1 MEKEQQRLQKKN
13 DNDKIDQLSL
23 KMFFSKVSEKAQFLC
38 KKVLKRSVKDK
49 NFKKINLL
57 EFAHKISF

>member
-23 KMFFSKVSEKAQFLC
+23 KMFFHKVSEKSSIC
-38 KKVLKRSVKDK
+38 V
-49 NFKKINLL
+49 
-57 EFAHKISF
+57 